1 MRIALQ
7 SPLRRIL
14 FAVACC
20 AFAAYYFEVCLR
32 EYRATLLAADSSLAS
47 LEKAIA
53 LEPENARYR
62 ELLARYLA
70 FSGSN
75 IEQAVS
81 TYRVATQL
89 NPYDA
94 RCWLDLAGAYEVEG
108 RVDEQEQSVEHAV
121 AADPHTPDIA
131 WEAANL
137 FLVQGNQ
144 EKALRY
150 FRVVLANDPWN
161 IDAALQMCWRATGNV
176 DRVVAILPPK
186 PDVYLSFVTLLI
198 SRGEVAATESV
209 WNHLLALRQSFP
221 FRLSFPYFRF
231 LFAKQEVAAATN
243 AWRQLASLNP
253 SLQPYLP
260 GSDNLI
266 VNGGFERPIL
276 NGGFDWWYQPNPHV
290 SLRIDSSEFYGGT
303 RSLSVTFDGQS
314 AAEAGLSQF
323 IPVKPNTEYDFT
335 AAYRAQELDTASGPR
350 FSLSDP
356 YTGSNFVLTED
367 IVGSNPW
374 RSQNAEFRTGPT
386 TNLLLL
392 RIVREPADPLIR
404 GELWVDDFKLVEK

>member
-1 MRIALQ
+1 MQIALQ

-14 FAVACC
+14 FAIACC
-20 AFAAYYFEVCLR
+20 SFAAYYVEVCVR
-32 EYRATLLAADSSLAS
+32 EYRATLLAADSSRAS

-53 LEPENARYR
+53 LEPANAQYR

-70 FSGSN
+70 LSGAN
-75 IEQAVS
+75 IEEAVS
-81 TYRVATQL
+81 TYRTAAEL

-144 EKALRY
+144 KKALGS
-150 FRVVLANDPWN
+150 FREVLANDPWN

-176 DRVVAILPPK
+176 DQVVGILPPK
-186 PDVYLSFVTLLI
+186 PDAYLSFVRLLS
-198 SRGEVAATESV
+198 SRGEVGATESV
-209 WNHLLALRQSFP
+209 WNHLLALRQPFP
-221 FRLSFPYFRF
+221 IRLSFPYFRF
-231 LFAKQEVAAATN
+231 LFAKQEVAAASDG
-243 AWRQLASLNP
+243 WRQLASLNP

-260 GSDNLI
+260 TRDNLV

-276 NGGFDWWYQPNPHV
+276 NGGFDWWYQANPHV
-290 SLRIDSSEFYGGT
+290 TLQIDSSEFYSGT
-303 RSLSVTFDGQS
+303 RSLSVTFDGQT
-314 AAEAGLSQF
+314 AAEAGLSQL
-323 IPVKPNTEYDFT
+323 ISVKPNTEYDFS
-335 AAYRAQELDTASGPR
+335 AAYRAEELDTASGPR

-356 YTGSNFVLTED
+356 YTGSNFVLTDD

-374 RSQNAEFRTGPT
+374 RSQEAEFRTGPDT
-386 TNLLLL
+386 KLLLL
-392 RIVREPADPLIR
+392 RIVRQPADPLIR
-404 GELWVDDFKLVEK
+404 GQLWVDDFKLIEK